1 MYTISL
7 PTFEGPLDVL
17 LRLIERAEL
26 DITTISLA
34 HVADQY
40 LEHVRTLDI
49 PDTRALADFVALASR
64 LLLIK
69 SHALLPRS
77 ATAQAR
83 KGAAAEK
90 DARALV
96 QQLREY
102 QRYKKAARLFKRWQD
117 EGRQTFPHTA
127 PLRVVVQPHFPPLQH
142 TVADLERA
150 MRQRKR
156 PAAAQAAPAA
166 TLTLVRRLSVGEVVT
181 RVDSHLT
188 ARPSIPLDALL
199 SQTSTRQEIVVT
211 FWAVLELLK
220 QRRILAVQAA
230 LFGPITIERG
240 AKFEQTA

>member
-77 ATAQAR
+77 LASQAR
-83 KGAAAEK
+83 KGATAEK

-102 QRYKKAARLFKRWQD
+102 QRYKKAARLFARWQE
-117 EGRQTFPHTA
+117 EGRQSFPHAA
-127 PLRVVVQPHFPPLQH
+127 PLRVVVPPHFPPLQH
-142 TVADLERA
+142 TPDDLQQA

-156 PAAAQAAPAA
+156 PAAKAEPAA
-166 TLTLVRRLSVGEVVT
+166 TLKLVRRLSVGEVVT
-181 RVDSHLT
+181 RVDGYLA
-188 ARPSIPLDALL
+188 ARPSIQLDTLLAL
-199 SQTSTRQEIVVT
+199 TSTRQELVVT

-220 QRRILAVQAA
+220 QRRILAEQAA
-230 LFGPITIERG
+230 LFGPIIIERG
-240 AKFEQTA
+240 TKFEQTA